1 LVWNVRLDYDVFG
14 ECGVMIEKM
23 RLSEIL
29 ASIPVRSEKHI
40 FSQQITA
47 AALAYRD
54 ITYGELLRKIE
65 EGNGGHD

>member
-1 LVWNVRLDYDVFG
+1 
-14 ECGVMIEKM
+14 MIEKM